1 MIEESKFGLIFF
13 LFLNTLKHVTNE
25 KVIAGLQEKA
35 FLTMG
40 LRTNRYLNIPDQVE
54 AVCCWGIC
62 ENDKRPQ
69 NQASVCNYPVD
80 LSALL
85 YRSPILGQ

>member
-1 MIEESKFGLIFF
+1 
-13 LFLNTLKHVTNE
+13 
-25 KVIAGLQEKA
+25 
-35 FLTMG
+35 MG